1 MGKYDLAFKN
11 MFSGLTSDAINYF
24 LKIEYQK
31 LEELNIEF
39 PIIES
44 RESDMIFKC
53 ITKEGNPLA
62 VHIEFQ
68 SNNDDE
74 MPYRMLEYAAL
85 IMRKYNL
92 KPYQVVIYVGEN
104 ELNMSDNLNFSF
116 NEKNFLKYNY
126 RIIDVSKIKFSE
138 ITKTNYYELFALLP
152 LMDKEKRK
160 EDEEKYLQEC
170 ARVISSIPLEEDRKK
185 EIAARAKIFAEL
197 VYDRDIVNRI
207 FSEVMKM
214 INLEKSATYRELI
227 EKGRQIGLEE
237 GKQLGLEEGKQ
248 LGLKEAAV
256 RLLKRGMSI
265 EEVKKIVLLDEEE
278 LKKLAEK
285 IEEKEI
291 GDKVSKIIKNAKTA
305 KKGVKLN

>member
-116 NEKNFLKYNY
+116 NEKNFLRYNY

-170 ARVISSIPLEEDRKK
+170 AKVISSIPLEEDRKK

-197 VYDRDIVNRI
+197 VYNEGTVNRI
-207 FSEVMKM
+207 FSEVTKM
-214 INLEKSATYRELI
+214 VNLEKSKTYRELI
-227 EKGRQIGLEE
+227 ERGR
-237 GKQLGLEEGKQ
+237 QLGLEEGKQ
-248 LGLKEAAV
+248 LGLKEGLKEVAV
-256 RLLKRGMSI
+256 RLLKKGMSI
-265 EEVKKIVLLDEEE
+265 EEVKEIVLLDEEE
-278 LKKLAEK
+278 LKKLTEK

-291 GDKVSKIIKNAKTA
+291 EDKVSNIIKNAKTA